1 MTKSDLELFKEA
13 LTEGLSIRF
22 QNEIDNFEG
31 EVVISERHER
41 AMRTIFNGVQV
52 RPFVWPSTRAKIAA
66 AVIAA
71 TMLLASC
78 AAAYSDEIRDFIET
92 ICEDYISVDFE
103 NSDEA
108 LKHIEEYYEL
118 TYLPEGYYIK
128 DRIQRDLLNRYV
140 LENNQGKTIIFNQ
153 IVLNNSF
160 NLDSESGEQYM
171 LYIDGKEIYCR
182 DYYGTGCSYIWNDGK
197 YSLTIHSTDQIDE
210 ETLGKMI
217 DGIKIQE

>member
-13 LTEGLSIRF
+13 ITEGLSIRF

-52 RPFVWPSTRAKIAA
+52 RPFVWPSARAKIAA

-78 AAAYSDEIRDFIET
+78 AAAYRDEIRDFIET
-92 ICEDYISVDFE
+92 VYEDYISVGFE

-108 LKHIEEYYEL
+108 PRHIEEYYEL
-118 TYLPEGYYIK
+118 TYIPEGYYIK
-128 DRIQRDLLNRYV
+128 DNIQSDLSNRYI
-140 LENNQGKTIIFNQ
+140 LENNQGDEIIFVQ
-153 IVLNNSF
+153 TVLNRTN
-160 NLDSESGEQYM
+160 NLDSEQGEQYM

-182 DYYGTGCSYIWNDGK
+182 VYDANCRYIWNDGR
-197 YSLTIHSTDQIDE
+197 YSMSIFSIDQIDE
-210 ETLGKMI
+210 ETLEKI
-217 DGIKIQE
+217 IEGIKTQE

>member
-41 AMRTIFNGVQV
+41 AMRAIFNGVQV

-78 AAAYSDEIRDFIET
+78 AVAYSDEIRDFVET
-92 ICEDYISVDFE
+92 IYEDYISIGFE
-103 NSDEA
+103 DPNEA
-108 LKHIEEYYEL
+108 PIQIEEYYVL
-118 TYLPEGYYIK
+118 TYIPEGYYIK
-128 DRIQRDLLNRYV
+128 DHIQMNLLNRYI
-140 LENNQGKTIIFNQ
+140 LENDQGDKIIFVQ
-153 IVLNNSF
+153 TVLNNKAE
-160 NLDSESGEQYM
+160 LDSEQGEKYV
-171 LYIDGKEIYCR
+171 ININGKEIYCR
-182 DYYGTGCSYIWNDGK
+182 AYDTGCRYIWNDGR
-197 YSLTIHSTDQIDE
+197 YSMSIFSIDQIDE
-210 ETLGKMI
+210 ETLEKI
-217 DGIKIQE
+217 IKGIKTP

>member
-52 RPFVWPSTRAKIAA
+52 RPFVWPSARAKIAA
-66 AVIAA
+66 AAVAA

-78 AAAYSDEIRDFIET
+78 AAAYSDEIRDFVET
-92 ICEDYISVDFE
+92 IYEDYISVGFE
-103 NSDEA
+103 DPDEA
-108 LKHIEEYYEL
+108 PIQIEEYYVL
-118 TYLPEGYYIK
+118 TYIPEGYYIK
-128 DRIQRDLLNRYV
+128 DHIQMDLSNRYILENDQGDEIIFVQTVLNRT
-140 LENNQGKTIIFNQ
+140 N
-153 IVLNNSF
+153 
-160 NLDSESGEQYM
+160 NLDSEQGEQYM

-182 DYYGTGCSYIWNDGK
+182 VYDANCRYIWNDGR
-197 YSLTIHSTDQIDE
+197 YSMYIFSIDQIDE
-210 ETLGKMI
+210 ETLEKI
-217 DGIKIQE
+217 IEGIKTQE